1 MRVVSL
7 IASLGLLA
15 LVSCGY
21 GTPKTYSFDNA
32 TGAEQHERLL
42 WDAIKKK
49 DRTAISSRLA
59 SNYVYQGESGTR
71 TKDQAL
77 AELDQLNLTDFSLG
91 NLNVTPQGADMI
103 VTYDITLRGTRGGT
117 PLPDAPLHFMSVWQ
131 QQKSGWI
138 LIAQSEIAAR

>member
-1 MRVVSL
+1 MRGLSF
-7 IASLGLLA
+7 IASLTLLA

-21 GTPKTYSFDNA
+21 GTPKTYSFSNA

-49 DRTAISSRLA
+49 ERSAISTHLA
-59 SNYVYQGESGTR
+59 SNYVYQDESGVK
-71 TKDQAL
+71 TKDQVL
-77 AELDQLNLTDFSLG
+77 AELDQLNLTDFSMG
-91 NLNVTPQGADMI
+91 NVNVTPQGADMI
-103 VTYDITLRGTRGGT
+103 VTYDIALRGTRGGT

-138 LIAQSEIAAR
+138 LIAQSKASPR